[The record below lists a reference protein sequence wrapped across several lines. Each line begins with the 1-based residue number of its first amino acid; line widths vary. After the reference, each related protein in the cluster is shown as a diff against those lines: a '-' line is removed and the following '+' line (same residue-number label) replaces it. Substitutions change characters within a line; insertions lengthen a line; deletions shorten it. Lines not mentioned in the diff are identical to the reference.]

1 MAKKKQDAYFRY
13 RSKDRAFK
21 WKGTWGSRSHIRTT
35 FGLAKNGYSGSAIF
49 KFKNTNGIGK
59 IEIRAPYLSAFGGPI
74 RGDVHLE
81 RHDSGGVRISMK
93 GTIESDNE
101 EDGKK
106 FLEQMVPEVE
116 VDGNAAALHHAF
128 SDLDALPEHIRS
140 AGMEYEVS
148 APEDVVIILSEKIQ
162 TKADRSA
169 V

>member
-1 MAKKKQDAYFRY
+1 MAVLLKIRNLRISGKKRT
-13 RSKDRAFK
+13 FK
-21 WKGTWGSRSHIRTT
+21 WSGTLGVKSRYSKTT
-35 FGLAKNGYSGSAIF
+35 IERAKNGYSGSAIF
-49 KFKNTNGIGK
+49 KFKYADGIGK

-93 GTIESDNE
+93 GAIESDNE
-101 EDGKK
+101 EDCKK

-148 APEDVVIILSEKIQ
+148 APEDVEIILSEKES
-162 TKADRSA
+162 D
-169 V
+169 